1 MDSWMAILIA
11 SRGGANQGSA
21 VVRIAVIMDTIEI
34 IDVDRDTSFAL
45 MLEFEAGRARH
56 RMDRMPSRGAENLN
70 ACSGSRRTDWVFGLR
85 PANWCGAAHQQPDT
99 KLG

>member
-1 MDSWMAILIA
+1 M
-11 SRGGANQGSA
+11 
-21 VVRIAVIMDTIEI
+21 RIAVIMDTIEI